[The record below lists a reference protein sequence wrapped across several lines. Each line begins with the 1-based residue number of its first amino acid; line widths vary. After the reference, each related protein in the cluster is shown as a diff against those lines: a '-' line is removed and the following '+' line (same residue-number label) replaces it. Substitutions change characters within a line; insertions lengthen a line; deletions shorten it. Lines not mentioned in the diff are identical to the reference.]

1 MPKRSYK
8 AVFFDLDGTLLPIDM
23 DAFLKNYFND
33 IAAFVQSCGHDPKR
47 FIDALSAGV
56 KSMLTKQGGL
66 NSERF
71 WETFTFCMGGG
82 NSAEYEKLMDEYYA
96 AHFDALSA
104 MATNVD
110 PNAAYVVKALKE
122 KGYPL
127 YLTTMPLFP
136 RIAVEKRLS
145 WANVPASAFDRI
157 TTYDNSTS
165 TKPHTAYFQE
175 NVEAIGLAP
184 EDILMV
190 GNNTR
195 EDLAAMKLGL
205 DAYLVTDWL
214 LDPDQFDIESVKH
227 GTLADFARFVDELP
241 ECE

>member
-33 IAAFVQSCGHDPKR
+33 IAAFAQARGYEPKH
-47 FIDALSAGV
+47 FIGALNAGV
-56 KSMLTKQGGL
+56 KSMLVEEGGL

-71 WETFTFCMGGG
+71 WRTFTAQMGGG
-82 NSAEYEKLMDEYYA
+82 SLAEYEKLLDEYYSV
-96 AHFDALSA
+96 HFDSLGA
-104 MATNVD
+104 MATNID
-110 PNAAYVVKALKE
+110 PNAAYVVKTLKE

-136 RIAVEKRLS
+136 RIAVEKRLA
-145 WANVPASAFDRI
+145 WANVPADSFDRI

-205 DAYLVTDWL
+205 DGYLVTDWL
-214 LDPDQFDIESVKH
+214 LDPDGFDVESVKH